1 MKPDSSST
9 NAMKFI
15 AFLFLLA
22 ALCPLAAAADSK
34 PAADP
39 LAGAFIPPEL
49 VMLASDRIAL
59 TPQQREAFRARVEKT
74 NPRSEELRAK
84 LERETA
90 TLAALAKQQRVD
102 EVSLLAQLDKVLDV
116 ERELK
121 HLHIGLAV
129 AVKNLLT
136 PEQQAKLREIAKDGG
151 KQLAED
157 ARKRLSEK
165 VERIQ
170 EGAQKWAN
178 NGRDPSDILKTM
190 EEKFK
195 PLIEAGKVIEAEAEL
210 DRLLERLKPDAK

>member
-1 MKPDSSST
+1 MSSSPRSVR
-9 NAMKFI
+9 
-15 AFLFLLA
+15 LL
-22 ALCPLAAAADSK
+22 AAADSK

-39 LAGAFIPPEL
+39 FAGAFFPPEL

-157 ARKRLSEK
+157 ARNGSRKKLSASKRVHKSG
-165 VERIQ
+165 RTM
-170 EGAQKWAN
+170 GAIHRTSSRPWRRSSSRSSKPAKSSKPRPNWTAYSN
-178 NGRDPSDILKTM
+178 VSNRMRNESLLRCAVHTTGR
-190 EEKFK
+190 
-195 PLIEAGKVIEAEAEL
+195 
-210 DRLLERLKPDAK
+210 RN

>member
-1 MKPDSSST
+1 
-9 NAMKFI
+9 MKFI
-15 AFLFLLA
+15 AFIALLA
-22 ALCPLAAAADSK
+22 APCPLSTAADSK

-39 LAGAFIPPEL
+39 FAGAFLPPKL
-49 VMLASDRIAL
+49 VLLASDRIAL

-74 NPRSEELRAK
+74 NSRSEELRAK

-90 TLAALAKQQRVD
+90 TLAALAKQERVD
-102 EVSLLAQLDKVLDV
+102 EASLIAQLDKVLDV

-121 HLHIGLAV
+121 HLHVGLAA

-165 VERIQ
+165 VERVQ
-170 EGAQKWAN
+170 DAARKWAN
-178 NGRDPSDILKTM
+178 NGRDPSEILKAM

-195 PLIEAGKVIEAEAEL
+195 PLIESGKVIEAEAEL